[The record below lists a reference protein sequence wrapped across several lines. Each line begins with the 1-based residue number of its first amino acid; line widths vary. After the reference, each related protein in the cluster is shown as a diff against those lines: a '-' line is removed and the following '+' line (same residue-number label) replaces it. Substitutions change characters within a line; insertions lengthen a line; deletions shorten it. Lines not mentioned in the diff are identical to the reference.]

1 MNAEKE
7 LLLKLLMEKHGQPAQ
22 VTEPIKASKSK
33 RNRNYLLDHKWSAE
47 EKATLLRM
55 RNEGYSF
62 EEIANVLH
70 LRPNQCRSMYS
81 NLPMHGKRV
90 N

>member
-7 LLLKLLMEKHGQPAQ
+7 LLLKLLMEKHGQPAKEI
-22 VTEPIKASKSK
+22 EPVKHAKSK
-33 RNRNYLLDHKWSAE
+33 RNRNYLFDHKWSAD

-62 EEIANVLH
+62 EEIANVLN